1 MDELK
6 DVVAKKYEEIES
18 QKTVTLL
25 EMELE
30 INQLQSHYINL
41 LKTKDNELIYAKIDL
56 GISMQ
61 LMM

>member
-56 GISMQ
+56 GINMQSM
-61 LMM
+61 M